1 MMEAHQPRK
10 IHLEQIAAREAEEVL
25 ESIRQD
31 LEIFLDPLLTRKLLV
46 MPIPALILA
55 LEVRVFGDCSNN
67 LIFQL

>member
-1 MMEAHQPRK
+1 MMEARQPRK
-10 IHLEQIAAREAEEVL
+10 IHLGQIAAREVEEVL

>member
-1 MMEAHQPRK
+1 MMEARQPRK
-10 IHLEQIAAREAEEVL
+10 IHLGQIAAREAEEVL

-46 MPIPALILA
+46 MPIPALILV